1 MLSSYQLKTI
11 QIDETS
17 YILSIWDT
25 IGQEKL
31 RSLTKI
37 FFKNSKI
44 VILVYDITNRK
55 SFKEL
60 SFCCNSINYSMI
72 LKINILLINKKL
84 PH

>member
-11 QIDETS
+11 QIDGTP

-44 VILVYDITNRK
+44 VILVYEKQIKNP
-55 SFKEL
+55 
-60 SFCCNSINYSMI
+60 
-72 LKINILLINKKL
+72 LKN
-84 PH
+84 

>member
-11 QIDETS
+11 QIDGTP

-25 IGQEKL
+25 IGKEKL

-44 VILVYDITNRK
+44 VILVYDITNKK
-55 SFKEL
+55 SIEEL
-60 SFCCNSINYSMI
+60 SFWCYSINYSMI